1 MPILRY
7 PGKSLPQTAQNMAR
21 YMNDNGLDATST
33 FTRVGSKLRD
43 ANRAANQ
50 LPYSGGPSMEEFPFA
65 STAQGG
71 PGAYLTQVSI
81 DEQRAQG
88 RLLSTF
94 YRQNEIQPGD
104 PFGIWIDWGY

>member
-1 MPILRY
+1 
-7 PGKSLPQTAQNMAR
+7 
-21 YMNDNGLDATST
+21 
-33 FTRVGSKLRD
+33 
-43 ANRAANQ
+43 
-50 LPYSGGPSMEEFPFA
+50 MEEFPFA